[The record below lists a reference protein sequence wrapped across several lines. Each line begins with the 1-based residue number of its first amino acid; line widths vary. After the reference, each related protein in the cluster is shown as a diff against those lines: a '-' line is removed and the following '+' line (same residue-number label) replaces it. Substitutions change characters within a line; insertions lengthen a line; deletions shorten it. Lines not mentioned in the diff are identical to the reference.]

1 MKWLWPERIAL
12 AKITALSGRPKI
24 GKGLLY
30 SRIVAETTTGTLGGD
45 LNRPGHVILVTTEDD
60 PGDTL
65 KPRLMAAG
73 ADLSRVSYFQMGS
86 KDDPMPFRVPEH
98 ADELGRRMA
107 ERGTVLV
114 VIDPL
119 IEFIDGKLDTNK
131 SHAVRQVFA
140 SLNPLVRESGCAMLP
155 VIHLNKGA
163 STDTHLRHEASA
175 AFTQVIRGGLLLGRN
190 PDDPE
195 GETGDQRVLAVSSS
209 NLARIPPALVY
220 RIDTAVVNGDDGEG
234 IETANLTCIGE
245 SAADSHELLRG
256 HDPEEAEKRADA
268 EEFLEAELQAGP
280 RKAKE
285 VERATNHPHTTL
297 FRARK
302 ALGVK
307 AEKEPIIKD
316 GPWWWK
322 LPDQTF
328 PWEESSVE
336 ESAATPEPV
345 DSSRGPH
352 KQAENEPSANRRIQA
367 HESRNLPSKPRDLFI
382 AGYDDEG
389 TAT

>member
-1 MKWLWPERIAL
+1 M
-12 AKITALSGRPKI
+12 
-24 GKGLLY
+24 
-30 SRIVAETTTGTLGGD
+30 TTGTLGGD
-45 LNRPGHVILVTTEDD
+45 LDGPGNVILVTTEDD

-73 ADLSRVSYFQMGS
+73 ADLSRVSFFQMGS

-107 ERGTVLV
+107 EKAGGAGRDRPADRVHRREAGH
-114 VIDPL
+114 P
-119 IEFIDGKLDTNK
+119 K
-131 SHAVRQVFA
+131 SQAVRQAFA
-140 SLNPLVRESGCAMLP
+140 SLNPLAQGAGLRDPV

-175 AFTQVIRGGLLLGRN
+175 AFTQVIRGGLLLGRD

-195 GETGDQRVLAVSSS
+195 GESGDQRVLAVTSS

-220 RIDTAVVNGDDGEG
+220 RIDTAIVDGDDGEG
-234 IETANLTCIGE
+234 IDTANIICIGE

-285 VERATNHPHTTL
+285 VERATNHPHHPA
-297 FRARK
+297 RARK

-345 DSSRGPH
+345 NSYS
-352 KQAENEPSANRRIQA
+352 
-367 HESRNLPSKPRDLFI
+367 
-382 AGYDDEG
+382 G
-389 TAT
+389 TA